1 MPARSWSRVSKM
13 PYRLLYNLLIH
24 LGLPLA
30 LLALYKPKK
39 GKPGFGKR
47 WAEHLGRL
55 PATGQDAPLWIHAV
69 SVGETLAITP
79 LIRALKAERPD
90 LPILLTTTTR
100 TGADQAARLGDL
112 VIHRYAPL
120 DYPWAIAAFL
130 DTFKPRALWVMETEL
145 WPNWLAACEARHLPV
160 TIINARLSERSCQR
174 YARFHGAFD
183 ALSRPLTHLLCQ
195 HQDDADRFARLG
207 IDRSRL
213 AVTGSI
219 KFDIQ
224 FGDEVQAKGRALRQQ
239 LGTDRPV
246 WIAAST
252 HLGEDEQV
260 LAAFDLLLKRHPDA
274 LLILVPRHPERFD
287 RVAELCAPYGCVRRT
302 DGAAVNAEDKVYLG
316 DTMGELPLMLAA
328 ADVAFV
334 GGSLVKIGGH
344 NLLEPAA
351 LGKPCL
357 TGPAYFNF
365 SDITRQL
372 VAQGGAAIVAD
383 AAELGE
389 QVSQLFADDNARREM
404 GEQARAVVLR
414 NQGALAR
421 TLSHC
426 LAALEND

>member
-1 MPARSWSRVSKM
+1 MG
-13 PYRLLYNLLIH
+13 YRLLYNLLIH

-39 GKPGFGKR
+39 GKPGFGAR
-47 WAEHLGRL
+47 WAEHLGRT
-55 PATGQDAPLWIHAV
+55 PASGQEAPLWIHAV
-69 SVGETLAITP
+69 SVGETLAISP
-79 LIRALKAERPD
+79 FIRALKAERPD

-100 TGADQAARLGDL
+100 TGAEQAAKLGDL
-112 VIHRYAPL
+112 VVHRYAPL
-120 DYPWAIAAFL
+120 DYPWAVAAFL
-130 DTFKPRALWVMETEL
+130 KCIKPRALWVMETEL

-174 YARFHGAFD
+174 YARFQGAFD
-183 ALSRPLTHLLCQ
+183 TLSRPLTHLLCQ
-195 HQDDADRFARLG
+195 HQDDAERFARLS
-207 IDRSRL
+207 ISRERL

-224 FGDEVQAKGRALRQQ
+224 LGDEVQARGHALRQQ
-239 LGTDRPV
+239 LGQSRPV

-252 HLGEDEQV
+252 HQGEDEQV
-260 LAAFDLLLKRHPDA
+260 LAAFDLVLQRHPRA

-302 DGAAVNAEDKVYLG
+302 GGAPIRETGKVYLG

-334 GGSLVKIGGH
+334 GGSLVKVGGH

-372 VAQGGAAIVAD
+372 VAQGGAALVAD
-383 AAELGE
+383 AAALGE
-389 QVSQLFADDNARREM
+389 KVSELLADEGERRQM

-426 LAALEND
+426 LASLESD

>member
-1 MPARSWSRVSKM
+1 MG
-13 PYRLLYNLLIH
+13 YRLLYNLLIH

-30 LLALYKPKK
+30 LLALYRPKK
-39 GKPGFGKR
+39 GKPGFGAR
-47 WAEHLGRL
+47 WAEHLGRS
-55 PATGQDAPLWIHAV
+55 PASGQEAPLWIHAV

-79 LIRALKAERPD
+79 FIRALKAERPD

-100 TGADQAARLGDL
+100 TGAEQAARLGEL
-112 VIHRYAPL
+112 VVHRYAPL

-130 DTFKPRALWVMETEL
+130 KRFQPRALWVMETEL
-145 WPNWLAACEARHLPV
+145 WPNWLAACEAHHLPV
-160 TIINARLSERSCQR
+160 TILNARLSERSCQR
-174 YARFHGAFD
+174 YARFQGAFD

-195 HQDDADRFARLG
+195 HQDDADRFHRLG
-207 IDRSRL
+207 LGRERL

-224 FGDEVQAKGRALRQQ
+224 LGDELLAKGHSLRQT
-239 LGTDRPV
+239 LGEARPV

-252 HLGEDEQV
+252 HQGEDEQV
-260 LAAFDLLLKRHPDA
+260 LTAFERVLRTHPEA

-302 DGAAVNAEDKVYLG
+302 SAASIRATDQVYLG

-328 ADVAFV
+328 ADLAFV
-334 GGSLVKIGGH
+334 GGSLVPVGGH

-372 VAQGGAAIVAD
+372 VAQGGAALVAD
-383 AAELGE
+383 AAALGDKVSELLSDGG
-389 QVSQLFADDNARREM
+389 ARRQM

-426 LAALEND
+426 LASLEND

>member
-1 MPARSWSRVSKM
+1 MG
-13 PYRLLYNLLIH
+13 YRLLYNLLIH

-39 GKPGFGKR
+39 GKPGFGAR
-47 WAEHLGRL
+47 WAEHLGRT
-55 PATGQDAPLWIHAV
+55 PASGQEAPLWIHAV
-69 SVGETLAITP
+69 SVGETLAISP
-79 LIRALKAERPD
+79 FIRALKAERPD

-100 TGADQAARLGDL
+100 TGAEQAAKLGDL
-112 VIHRYAPL
+112 VVHRYAPL
-120 DYPWAIAAFL
+120 DYPWAVAAFL
-130 DTFKPRALWVMETEL
+130 KCIKPRALWVMETEL

-174 YARFHGAFD
+174 YARFQGAFD
-183 ALSRPLTHLLCQ
+183 TLSRPLTHLLCQ
-195 HQDDADRFARLG
+195 HQDDAERFARLG
-207 IDRSRL
+207 VGRERL

-224 FGDEVQAKGRALRQQ
+224 LGDEVYARGHALRQQ
-239 LGTDRPV
+239 LGQSRPV

-252 HLGEDEQV
+252 HQGEDEQV
-260 LAAFDLLLKRHPDA
+260 LAAFDLVLQRHPQA
-274 LLILVPRHPERFD
+274 LLILVPRHPERFV

-302 DGAAVNAEDKVYLG
+302 GGAPIRETDKVYLG

-334 GGSLVKIGGH
+334 GGSLVKVGGH

-372 VAQGGAAIVAD
+372 VAQGGAALVAD
-383 AAELGE
+383 AAALGE
-389 QVSQLFADDNARREM
+389 KVSELLADEGERRQM

-426 LAALEND
+426 LASLESD

>member
-1 MPARSWSRVSKM
+1 MG
-13 PYRLLYNLLIH
+13 YRLLYNLLIH

-39 GKPGFGKR
+39 GKLGFGAR
-47 WAEHLGRL
+47 WAEHLGRT
-55 PATGQDAPLWIHAV
+55 PASGQEAPLWIHAV
-69 SVGETLAITP
+69 SVGETLAISP
-79 LIRALKAERPD
+79 FIRALKAERPD
-90 LPILLTTTTR
+90 LLILLTTTTR
-100 TGADQAARLGDL
+100 TGAEQAAKLGDL
-112 VIHRYAPL
+112 VVHRYAPL
-120 DYPWAIAAFL
+120 DYPWAVAAFL
-130 DTFKPRALWVMETEL
+130 KCIKPRALWVMETEL

-174 YARFHGAFD
+174 YARFQGAFD
-183 ALSRPLTHLLCQ
+183 TLSRPLTHLLCQ
-195 HQDDADRFARLG
+195 HQDDAERFARLG
-207 IDRSRL
+207 IGRERL

-224 FGDEVQAKGRALRQQ
+224 LGDEVQARGHALRQQ
-239 LGTDRPV
+239 LGQSRPV

-252 HLGEDEQV
+252 HQGEDEQV
-260 LAAFDLLLKRHPDA
+260 LAAFDLVLQRHPRA

-302 DGAAVNAEDKVYLG
+302 GGAPIRETDKVYLG

-334 GGSLVKIGGH
+334 GGSLVKVGGH

-372 VAQGGAAIVAD
+372 VAQGGAALVAD
-383 AAELGE
+383 AAALGE
-389 QVSQLFADDNARREM
+389 KVSELLADEGERSQM

-426 LAALEND
+426 LASLESD

>member
-1 MPARSWSRVSKM
+1 MG
-13 PYRLLYNLLIH
+13 YRLLYNLLIH

-39 GKPGFGKR
+39 GKPGFGAR
-47 WAEHLGRL
+47 WAEHLGRT
-55 PATGQDAPLWIHAV
+55 PASGQEAPLWIHAV
-69 SVGETLAITP
+69 SVGETLAISP
-79 LIRALKAERPD
+79 FIRALKAERPD

-100 TGADQAARLGDL
+100 TGAEQAAKLGDL
-112 VIHRYAPL
+112 VVHRYAPL
-120 DYPWAIAAFL
+120 DYPWAVAAFL
-130 DTFKPRALWVMETEL
+130 KCIKPRALWVMETEL

-174 YARFHGAFD
+174 YARFQGAFD
-183 ALSRPLTHLLCQ
+183 TLSRPLTHLLCQ
-195 HQDDADRFARLG
+195 HQDDAERFARLG
-207 IDRSRL
+207 IGRERL

-224 FGDEVQAKGRALRQQ
+224 LGDEVQARGQALRQQ
-239 LGTDRPV
+239 LGQSRPV

-252 HLGEDEQV
+252 HQGEDEQV
-260 LAAFDLLLKRHPDA
+260 LAAFDLVLQRHPQA

-302 DGAAVNAEDKVYLG
+302 GGAPIRETDKVYLG

-334 GGSLVKIGGH
+334 GGSLVKVGGH

-372 VAQGGAAIVAD
+372 VAQGGAALVAD
-383 AAELGE
+383 AAALGE
-389 QVSQLFADDNARREM
+389 KVSELLADEGERSQM

-426 LAALEND
+426 LASLESD

>member
-1 MPARSWSRVSKM
+1 MG
-13 PYRLLYNLLIH
+13 YRLLYNLLIH

-39 GKPGFGKR
+39 GKPGFGAR
-47 WAEHLGRL
+47 WAEHLGRT
-55 PATGQDAPLWIHAV
+55 PASGQEAPLWIHAV
-69 SVGETLAITP
+69 SVGETLAISP
-79 LIRALKAERPD
+79 FIRALKAERPD

-100 TGADQAARLGDL
+100 TGAEQAAKLGDL
-112 VIHRYAPL
+112 VMHRYAPL
-120 DYPWAIAAFL
+120 DYPWAVAAFL
-130 DTFKPRALWVMETEL
+130 KCIKPRALWVMETEL

-174 YARFHGAFD
+174 YARFQGAFD
-183 ALSRPLTHLLCQ
+183 TLSRPLTHLLCQ
-195 HQDDADRFARLG
+195 HQDDAERFARLG
-207 IDRSRL
+207 IGRERL

-224 FGDEVQAKGRALRQQ
+224 LGDEVQARGHALRQQ
-239 LGTDRPV
+239 LGQSRPV

-252 HLGEDEQV
+252 HQGEDEQV
-260 LAAFDLLLKRHPDA
+260 LAAFDLVLQRHPRA

-302 DGAAVNAEDKVYLG
+302 GGAPIRETDKVYLG

-334 GGSLVKIGGH
+334 GGSLVKVGGH

-372 VAQGGAAIVAD
+372 VAQGGAALVAD
-383 AAELGE
+383 AAALGE
-389 QVSQLFADDNARREM
+389 NVRELLADEGERRQM

-426 LAALEND
+426 LASLESD

>member
-1 MPARSWSRVSKM
+1 MG
-13 PYRLLYNLLIH
+13 YRLLYNLLIH

-30 LLALYKPKK
+30 LLALYKPKR
-39 GKPGFGKR
+39 GKPGFGAR
-47 WAEHLGRL
+47 WAEHLGRT
-55 PATGQDAPLWIHAV
+55 PASGQEAPLWIHAV
-69 SVGETLAITP
+69 SVGETLAISP
-79 LIRALKAERPD
+79 FIRALKAERPD

-100 TGADQAARLGDL
+100 TGAEQAAKLGDL
-112 VIHRYAPL
+112 VVHRYAPL
-120 DYPWAIAAFL
+120 DYPWAVAAFL
-130 DTFKPRALWVMETEL
+130 KCIQPRALWVMETEL

-174 YARFHGAFD
+174 YARFQGAFD
-183 ALSRPLTHLLCQ
+183 TLSRPLTHLLCQ

-207 IDRSRL
+207 IGRGRL

-224 FGDEVQAKGRALRQQ
+224 LGDEVQAKGHALRLA
-239 LGTDRPV
+239 LGVDRPV

-252 HLGEDEQV
+252 HQGEDEQV
-260 LAAFDLLLKRHPDA
+260 LAAFDLVLQRHPRA

-287 RVAELCAPYGCVRRT
+287 RVAELCVPYGCVRRT
-302 DGAAVNAEDKVYLG
+302 GGDPIRETDKVYLG

-334 GGSLVKIGGH
+334 GGSLVKVGGH

-357 TGPAYFNF
+357 SGPAYFNF

-372 VAQGGAAIVAD
+372 VAQGGAALVMD
-383 AAELGE
+383 AAALGNKVSELLADEGE
-389 QVSQLFADDNARREM
+389 RRQM

-426 LAALEND
+426 LASLEND

>member
-1 MPARSWSRVSKM
+1 MG
-13 PYRLLYNLLIH
+13 YRLLYNLLIH

-39 GKPGFGKR
+39 GKPGFGAR
-47 WAEHLGRL
+47 WAEHLGRT
-55 PATGQDAPLWIHAV
+55 PASGQEAPLWIHAV
-69 SVGETLAITP
+69 SVGETLAISP
-79 LIRALKAERPD
+79 FIRTLKAERPD

-100 TGADQAARLGDL
+100 TGAEQAAKLGDL
-112 VIHRYAPL
+112 VVHRYAPL
-120 DYPWAIAAFL
+120 DYPWAVAAFL
-130 DTFKPRALWVMETEL
+130 KCIKPRALWVMETEL

-174 YARFHGAFD
+174 YARFQGAFD
-183 ALSRPLTHLLCQ
+183 TLSRPLTHLLCQ
-195 HQDDADRFARLG
+195 HQDDAERFARLG
-207 IDRSRL
+207 IGRERL

-224 FGDEVQAKGRALRQQ
+224 LGDEVQARGHALRQQ
-239 LGTDRPV
+239 LGQSRPV

-252 HLGEDEQV
+252 HQGEDEQV
-260 LAAFDLLLKRHPDA
+260 LAAFDLVLQRHPQA

-302 DGAAVNAEDKVYLG
+302 GGSPIRETDRVYLG

-334 GGSLVKIGGH
+334 GGSLVKVGGH

-372 VAQGGAAIVAD
+372 VAQGGAALVAD
-383 AAELGE
+383 AAALGE
-389 QVSQLFADDNARREM
+389 KVSELLADEGDRRQM

-426 LAALEND
+426 LASLESD

>member
-1 MPARSWSRVSKM
+1 MG
-13 PYRLLYNLLIH
+13 YRLLYNLLIH

-39 GKPGFGKR
+39 GKPGFGAR
-47 WAEHLGRL
+47 WAEHLGRT
-55 PATGQDAPLWIHAV
+55 PASGQEAPLWIHAV
-69 SVGETLAITP
+69 SVGETLAISP
-79 LIRALKAERPD
+79 FIRALKAERPD

-100 TGADQAARLGDL
+100 TGAEQAAKLGDL
-112 VIHRYAPL
+112 VVHRYAPL
-120 DYPWAIAAFL
+120 DYPWAVAAFL
-130 DTFKPRALWVMETEL
+130 KCIKPRALWVMETEL

-174 YARFHGAFD
+174 YARFQGAFD
-183 ALSRPLTHLLCQ
+183 TLSRPLTHLLCQ
-195 HQDDADRFARLG
+195 HQDDAERFARLG
-207 IDRSRL
+207 IGRERL

-224 FGDEVQAKGRALRQQ
+224 LGDEVQARGQALRQQ
-239 LGTDRPV
+239 LGQRRPV

-252 HLGEDEQV
+252 HQGEDEQV
-260 LAAFDLLLKRHPDA
+260 LAAFDLVLQRHPRA

-302 DGAAVNAEDKVYLG
+302 GGSPIRETDKVYLG

-334 GGSLVKIGGH
+334 GGSLVKVGGH

-372 VAQGGAAIVAD
+372 VAQGGAALVAD
-383 AAELGE
+383 AAALGE
-389 QVSQLFADDNARREM
+389 KVSELLADEGERSQM

-426 LAALEND
+426 LASLESD

>member
-1 MPARSWSRVSKM
+1 MG
-13 PYRLLYNLLIH
+13 YRLLYNLLIH

-39 GKPGFGKR
+39 GKPGFGAR
-47 WAEHLGRL
+47 WAEHLGRT
-55 PATGQDAPLWIHAV
+55 PASGQEAPLWIHAV
-69 SVGETLAITP
+69 SVGETLAISP
-79 LIRALKAERPD
+79 FIRALKAERPD

-100 TGADQAARLGDL
+100 TGAEQAAKLGDL
-112 VIHRYAPL
+112 VVHRYAPL
-120 DYPWAIAAFL
+120 DYPWAVAAFL
-130 DTFKPRALWVMETEL
+130 KCIKPRALWVMETEL

-174 YARFHGAFD
+174 YARFQGAFD
-183 ALSRPLTHLLCQ
+183 TLSRPLTHLLCQ
-195 HQDDADRFARLG
+195 HQDDAERFARLG
-207 IDRSRL
+207 IGRERL

-224 FGDEVQAKGRALRQQ
+224 LGDEVQARGHALRQQ
-239 LGTDRPV
+239 LGQSRPV

-252 HLGEDEQV
+252 HQGEDEQV
-260 LAAFDLLLKRHPDA
+260 LAAFDLVLQRHPRA

-302 DGAAVNAEDKVYLG
+302 GGTPIRETDKVYLG

-334 GGSLVKIGGH
+334 GGSLVKVGGH

-372 VAQGGAAIVAD
+372 VAQGGAALVAD
-383 AAELGE
+383 AAALGE
-389 QVSQLFADDNARREM
+389 KVSELLADEGERRQM

-421 TLSHC
+421 TLSYC
-426 LAALEND
+426 LASLESD

>member
-1 MPARSWSRVSKM
+1 MG
-13 PYRLLYNLLIH
+13 YRLLYNLLIH

-39 GKPGFGKR
+39 GKPGFGAR
-47 WAEHLGRL
+47 WAEHLGRT
-55 PATGQDAPLWIHAV
+55 PASGQEAPLWIHAV
-69 SVGETLAITP
+69 SVGETLAISP
-79 LIRALKAERPD
+79 FIRALKAERPD

-100 TGADQAARLGDL
+100 TGAEQAAKLGDL
-112 VIHRYAPL
+112 VMHRYAPL
-120 DYPWAIAAFL
+120 DYPWAVAAFL
-130 DTFKPRALWVMETEL
+130 KCIKPRALWVMETEL

-174 YARFHGAFD
+174 YARFQGAFD
-183 ALSRPLTHLLCQ
+183 TLSRPLTHLLCQ
-195 HQDDADRFARLG
+195 HQDDAERFARLG
-207 IDRSRL
+207 VGRERL

-224 FGDEVQAKGRALRQQ
+224 LGDEVHARRHALRQQ
-239 LGTDRPV
+239 LGQGRPV

-252 HLGEDEQV
+252 HQGEDEQV
-260 LAAFDLLLKRHPDA
+260 LAAFDLVLQRHPQA

-302 DGAAVNAEDKVYLG
+302 GGAPIRETDKVYLG

-334 GGSLVKIGGH
+334 GGSLVKVGGH

-372 VAQGGAAIVAD
+372 VAQGGAALVAD
-383 AAELGE
+383 AAALGE
-389 QVSQLFADDNARREM
+389 KVSELLADESERRQM

-426 LAALEND
+426 LASLESD

>member
-1 MPARSWSRVSKM
+1 MG
-13 PYRLLYNLLIH
+13 YRLLYNLLIH

-39 GKPGFGKR
+39 GKPGFGAR
-47 WAEHLGRL
+47 WAEHLGRT
-55 PATGQDAPLWIHAV
+55 PASGQEAPLWIHAV
-69 SVGETLAITP
+69 SVGETLAISP
-79 LIRALKAERPD
+79 FIRTLKAERPD

-100 TGADQAARLGDL
+100 TGAEQAAKLGDL
-112 VIHRYAPL
+112 VVHRYAPL
-120 DYPWAIAAFL
+120 DYPWAVAAFL
-130 DTFKPRALWVMETEL
+130 KCIKPRALWVMETEL

-174 YARFHGAFD
+174 YARFQGAFD
-183 ALSRPLTHLLCQ
+183 TLSRPLTHLLCQ
-195 HQDDADRFARLG
+195 HQDDAERFARLG
-207 IDRSRL
+207 IGRERL

-224 FGDEVQAKGRALRQQ
+224 LGDEVQARGHALRQQ
-239 LGTDRPV
+239 LGQSRPV

-252 HLGEDEQV
+252 HQGEDEQV
-260 LAAFDLLLKRHPDA
+260 LAAFDLVLQRHPQA

-302 DGAAVNAEDKVYLG
+302 GGSPIRETDRVYLG

-334 GGSLVKIGGH
+334 GGSLVKVGGH

-357 TGPAYFNF
+357 SGPAYFNF

-372 VAQGGAAIVAD
+372 VAQGGAALVAD
-383 AAELGE
+383 AAALGE
-389 QVSQLFADDNARREM
+389 KVSELLADEGERRQM
-404 GEQARAVVLR
+404 GEQAHAVVLR

-426 LAALEND
+426 LASLESD

>member
-1 MPARSWSRVSKM
+1 MG
-13 PYRLLYNLLIH
+13 YRLLYNLLIH

-39 GKPGFGKR
+39 GKPGFGAR
-47 WAEHLGRL
+47 WAEHLGRT
-55 PATGQDAPLWIHAV
+55 PASGQEAPLWIHAV
-69 SVGETLAITP
+69 SVGETLAISP
-79 LIRALKAERPD
+79 FIRALKAERPD

-100 TGADQAARLGDL
+100 TGAEQAAKLGDL
-112 VIHRYAPL
+112 VVHRYAPL
-120 DYPWAIAAFL
+120 DYPWAVAAFL
-130 DTFKPRALWVMETEL
+130 KCIKPRALWVMETEL

-174 YARFHGAFD
+174 YARFQGAFD
-183 ALSRPLTHLLCQ
+183 TLSRPLTHLLCQ
-195 HQDDADRFARLG
+195 HQDDAERFARLG
-207 IDRSRL
+207 IGRERL

-224 FGDEVQAKGRALRQQ
+224 LGDEVQARGQALRQQ
-239 LGTDRPV
+239 LGQSRPV

-252 HLGEDEQV
+252 HQGEDEQV
-260 LAAFDLLLKRHPDA
+260 LAAFDLVLQRHPQA
-274 LLILVPRHPERFD
+274 LLILVPRHPERFV

-302 DGAAVNAEDKVYLG
+302 GGVPIRETDKVYLG

-334 GGSLVKIGGH
+334 GGSLVKVGGH

-372 VAQGGAAIVAD
+372 VAQGGAALVAD
-383 AAELGE
+383 AAALGE
-389 QVSQLFADDNARREM
+389 KVSELLADEGERRQM

-426 LAALEND
+426 LASRESD

>member
-1 MPARSWSRVSKM
+1 MG
-13 PYRLLYNLLIH
+13 YRLLYNLLIH

-39 GKPGFGKR
+39 GKPGFGAR
-47 WAEHLGRL
+47 WAEHLGRM
-55 PATGQDAPLWIHAV
+55 PASGQEAPLWIHAV
-69 SVGETLAITP
+69 SVGETLAISP
-79 LIRALKAERPD
+79 FIRALKAERPD

-100 TGADQAARLGDL
+100 TGAEQAAKLGDL
-112 VIHRYAPL
+112 VVHRYAPL
-120 DYPWAIAAFL
+120 DYPWAVAAFL
-130 DTFKPRALWVMETEL
+130 KCIKPRALWVMETEL

-174 YARFHGAFD
+174 YARFQGAFD
-183 ALSRPLTHLLCQ
+183 TLSRPLTHLLCQ
-195 HQDDADRFARLG
+195 HQDDAERFARLG
-207 IDRSRL
+207 IGCERL
-213 AVTGSI
+213 VVTGSI

-224 FGDEVQAKGRALRQQ
+224 LGDEVQARGQALRQQ
-239 LGTDRPV
+239 LGQSRPV

-252 HLGEDEQV
+252 HQGEDEQV
-260 LAAFDLLLKRHPDA
+260 LAAFDLVLQRHPRA

-302 DGAAVNAEDKVYLG
+302 GGAPIRETDKVYLG

-334 GGSLVKIGGH
+334 GGSLVKVGGH

-372 VAQGGAAIVAD
+372 VAQGGAALVAD
-383 AAELGE
+383 AAALGE
-389 QVSQLFADDNARREM
+389 KVSELLADEGERSQM

-426 LAALEND
+426 LASLESD

>member
-1 MPARSWSRVSKM
+1 MG
-13 PYRLLYNLLIH
+13 YRLLYNLLIH

-30 LLALYKPKK
+30 LFALYKPKK
-39 GKPGFGKR
+39 GKPGFGAR
-47 WAEHLGRL
+47 WAEHLGRT
-55 PATGQDAPLWIHAV
+55 PASGQEAPLWIHAV
-69 SVGETLAITP
+69 SVGETLAISP
-79 LIRALKAERPD
+79 FIRALKAERPD

-100 TGADQAARLGDL
+100 TGAEQAAKLGDL
-112 VIHRYAPL
+112 VVHRYAPL
-120 DYPWAIAAFL
+120 DYPWAVAAFL
-130 DTFKPRALWVMETEL
+130 KCIKPRALWVMETEL

-174 YARFHGAFD
+174 YARFQGAFD
-183 ALSRPLTHLLCQ
+183 TLSRPLTHLLCQ
-195 HQDDADRFARLG
+195 HQDDAERFARLG
-207 IDRSRL
+207 VGRERL

-224 FGDEVQAKGRALRQQ
+224 LGDEVQARGHALRQQ
-239 LGTDRPV
+239 LGQSRPV

-252 HLGEDEQV
+252 HQGEDEQV
-260 LAAFDLLLKRHPDA
+260 LAAFDLVLQRHPRA

-302 DGAAVNAEDKVYLG
+302 GGAPIRETDKVYLG

-334 GGSLVKIGGH
+334 GGSLVKVGGH

-372 VAQGGAAIVAD
+372 VAQGGAALVAD
-383 AAELGE
+383 AAALGE
-389 QVSQLFADDNARREM
+389 KVSELLADEGERSQM

-426 LAALEND
+426 LASLESD

>member
-1 MPARSWSRVSKM
+1 MG
-13 PYRLLYNLLIH
+13 YRLLYNLLIH

-39 GKPGFGKR
+39 GKPGFGAR
-47 WAEHLGRL
+47 WAEHLGRT
-55 PATGQDAPLWIHAV
+55 PASGQEAPLWIHAV
-69 SVGETLAITP
+69 SVGETLAISP
-79 LIRALKAERPD
+79 FIRALKAERPD

-100 TGADQAARLGDL
+100 TGAEQAAKLGDL
-112 VIHRYAPL
+112 VVHRYAPL
-120 DYPWAIAAFL
+120 DYPWAVAAFL
-130 DTFKPRALWVMETEL
+130 KCIKPRALWVMETEL

-174 YARFHGAFD
+174 YARFQGAFD
-183 ALSRPLTHLLCQ
+183 TLSRPLTHLLCQ
-195 HQDDADRFARLG
+195 HQDDAERFARLG
-207 IDRSRL
+207 IGRERL

-224 FGDEVQAKGRALRQQ
+224 LGDEVQARGQALRQQ
-239 LGTDRPV
+239 LGQSRPV

-252 HLGEDEQV
+252 HQGEDEQV
-260 LAAFDLLLKRHPDA
+260 LAAFDLVLQRHPQA

-302 DGAAVNAEDKVYLG
+302 GGAPIRETDKVYLG

-334 GGSLVKIGGH
+334 GGSLVKVGGH

-357 TGPAYFNF
+357 SGPAYFNF

-372 VAQGGAAIVAD
+372 VAQGGAALVAD
-383 AAELGE
+383 AAALGE
-389 QVSQLFADDNARREM
+389 KVSELLADEGERRQM
-404 GEQARAVVLR
+404 GEQAHAVVLR

-426 LAALEND
+426 LASLESD

>member
-1 MPARSWSRVSKM
+1 MG
-13 PYRLLYNLLIH
+13 YRLLYNLLIH

-39 GKPGFGKR
+39 GKPGFGAR
-47 WAEHLGRL
+47 WAEHLGRT
-55 PATGQDAPLWIHAV
+55 PASGQEAPLWIHAV
-69 SVGETLAITP
+69 SVGETLAISP
-79 LIRALKAERPD
+79 FIRALKAERPD

-100 TGADQAARLGDL
+100 TGAEQAAKLGDL
-112 VIHRYAPL
+112 VVHRYAPI
-120 DYPWAIAAFL
+120 DYPWAVAAFL
-130 DTFKPRALWVMETEL
+130 KCIKPRALWVMETEL

-174 YARFHGAFD
+174 YARFQGAFD
-183 ALSRPLTHLLCQ
+183 TLSRPLTHLLCQ
-195 HQDDADRFARLG
+195 HQDDAERFARLG
-207 IDRSRL
+207 VGRERL

-224 FGDEVQAKGRALRQQ
+224 LGDEVYARGQALRQQ
-239 LGTDRPV
+239 LGQSRPV

-252 HLGEDEQV
+252 HQGEDEQV
-260 LAAFDLLLKRHPDA
+260 LAAFDLVLQRHPRA

-302 DGAAVNAEDKVYLG
+302 GGAPIRETDKVYLG

-328 ADVAFV
+328 ADMAFV
-334 GGSLVKIGGH
+334 GGSLVKVGGH

-372 VAQGGAAIVAD
+372 VAQGGAALVAD
-383 AAELGE
+383 AAALGE
-389 QVSQLFADDNARREM
+389 KVSELLADEGDRRQM

-426 LAALEND
+426 LASLEND

>member
-1 MPARSWSRVSKM
+1 MG
-13 PYRLLYNLLIH
+13 YRLLYNLLIH

-39 GKPGFGKR
+39 GKPGFGAR
-47 WAEHLGRL
+47 WAEHLGRT
-55 PATGQDAPLWIHAV
+55 PASGQEAPLWIHAV
-69 SVGETLAITP
+69 SVGETLAISP
-79 LIRALKAERPD
+79 FIRALKAERPD

-100 TGADQAARLGDL
+100 TGAEQAAKLGDL
-112 VIHRYAPL
+112 VVHRYAPL
-120 DYPWAIAAFL
+120 DYPWAVAAFL
-130 DTFKPRALWVMETEL
+130 KCIKPRALWVMETEL

-174 YARFHGAFD
+174 YARFQGAFD
-183 ALSRPLTHLLCQ
+183 TLSRPLTHLLCQ
-195 HQDDADRFARLG
+195 HQDDAERFARLG
-207 IDRSRL
+207 IGRERL

-224 FGDEVQAKGRALRQQ
+224 LGDEVQARGHALRQQ
-239 LGTDRPV
+239 LGQSRPV

-252 HLGEDEQV
+252 HQGEDEQV
-260 LAAFDLLLKRHPDA
+260 LAAFDLVLQRHPRA

-302 DGAAVNAEDKVYLG
+302 GGAPIRETDKVYLG

-334 GGSLVKIGGH
+334 GGSLVKVGGH

-372 VAQGGAAIVAD
+372 VAQGGAALVAD
-383 AAELGE
+383 AAALGE
-389 QVSQLFADDNARREM
+389 KVSELLADEGERSQM

-426 LAALEND
+426 LASLESD

>member
-1 MPARSWSRVSKM
+1 MG
-13 PYRLLYNLLIH
+13 YRLLYNLLIH

-39 GKPGFGKR
+39 GKPGFGAR
-47 WAEHLGRL
+47 WAEHLGRT
-55 PATGQDAPLWIHAV
+55 PASGQEAPLWIHAV
-69 SVGETLAITP
+69 SVGETLAISP
-79 LIRALKAERPD
+79 FIRALKAERPD

-100 TGADQAARLGDL
+100 TGAEQAAKLGDL
-112 VIHRYAPL
+112 VVHRYAPL
-120 DYPWAIAAFL
+120 DYPWAVAAFL
-130 DTFKPRALWVMETEL
+130 KCIKPRALWVMETEL

-174 YARFHGAFD
+174 YARFQGAFD
-183 ALSRPLTHLLCQ
+183 TLSRPLTHLLCQ
-195 HQDDADRFARLG
+195 HQDDAERFARLG
-207 IDRSRL
+207 IGRERL

-224 FGDEVQAKGRALRQQ
+224 LGDEVQARGHALRQQ
-239 LGTDRPV
+239 LGQSRPV

-252 HLGEDEQV
+252 HQGEDEQV
-260 LAAFDLLLKRHPDA
+260 LAAFDLVLQRHPQS

-302 DGAAVNAEDKVYLG
+302 GGAPIRETDKVYLG

-334 GGSLVKIGGH
+334 GGSLVKVGGH

-372 VAQGGAAIVAD
+372 VAQGGAALVAD
-383 AAELGE
+383 AAALGE
-389 QVSQLFADDNARREM
+389 KVSELLADEGERRQM

-426 LAALEND
+426 LASLESD

>member
-1 MPARSWSRVSKM
+1 MG
-13 PYRLLYNLLIH
+13 YRLLYNLLIH

-39 GKPGFGKR
+39 GKPGFGAR
-47 WAEHLGRL
+47 WAEHLGRT
-55 PATGQDAPLWIHAV
+55 PASGQEAPLWIHAV
-69 SVGETLAITP
+69 SVGETLAISP
-79 LIRALKAERPD
+79 FIRTLKAERPD

-100 TGADQAARLGDL
+100 TGAEQAAKLGDL
-112 VIHRYAPL
+112 VVHRYAPL
-120 DYPWAIAAFL
+120 DYPWAVAAFL
-130 DTFKPRALWVMETEL
+130 KCIKPRALWVMETEL

-174 YARFHGAFD
+174 YARFQGAFD
-183 ALSRPLTHLLCQ
+183 TLSRPLTHLLCQ
-195 HQDDADRFARLG
+195 HQDDAERFARLG
-207 IDRSRL
+207 IGRERL

-224 FGDEVQAKGRALRQQ
+224 LGDEVQARGHALRQQ
-239 LGTDRPV
+239 LGQSRPV

-252 HLGEDEQV
+252 HQGEDEQV
-260 LAAFDLLLKRHPDA
+260 LAAFDLVLQRHPQA

-302 DGAAVNAEDKVYLG
+302 GGAPIRETDKVYLG

-334 GGSLVKIGGH
+334 GGSLVKVGGH

-357 TGPAYFNF
+357 SGPAYFNF

-372 VAQGGAAIVAD
+372 VAQGGAALVAD
-383 AAELGE
+383 AAALGE
-389 QVSQLFADDNARREM
+389 KVSELLADEGERRQM
-404 GEQARAVVLR
+404 GEQAHAVVLR

-426 LAALEND
+426 LASLESD

>member
-1 MPARSWSRVSKM
+1 MG
-13 PYRLLYNLLIH
+13 YRLLYNLLIH

-39 GKPGFGKR
+39 GKPGFGAR
-47 WAEHLGRL
+47 WAEHLGRT
-55 PATGQDAPLWIHAV
+55 PASGQEAPLWIHAV
-69 SVGETLAITP
+69 SVGETLAISP
-79 LIRALKAERPD
+79 FIRALKAERPD

-100 TGADQAARLGDL
+100 TGAEQAAKLGDL
-112 VIHRYAPL
+112 VVHRYAPL
-120 DYPWAIAAFL
+120 DYPWAVAAFL
-130 DTFKPRALWVMETEL
+130 KCIKPRALWVMETEL

-174 YARFHGAFD
+174 YARFQGAFD
-183 ALSRPLTHLLCQ
+183 THSRPLTHLLCQ
-195 HQDDADRFARLG
+195 HQDDAERFARLG
-207 IDRSRL
+207 IGREWL

-224 FGDEVQAKGRALRQQ
+224 MGDEVQARGQALRQQ
-239 LGTDRPV
+239 LGQSRPV

-252 HLGEDEQV
+252 HQGEDEQV
-260 LAAFDLLLKRHPDA
+260 LAAFDRVLQRHPRA

-302 DGAAVNAEDKVYLG
+302 GGAPIRETDKVYLG

-334 GGSLVKIGGH
+334 GGSLVKVGGH

-372 VAQGGAAIVAD
+372 VAQGGAALVAD
-383 AAELGE
+383 AAALGE
-389 QVSQLFADDNARREM
+389 KVSELLADEGERRQM

-426 LAALEND
+426 LASLEND

>member
-1 MPARSWSRVSKM
+1 MG
-13 PYRLLYNLLIH
+13 YRLLYNLLIH

-39 GKPGFGKR
+39 GKPGFGAR
-47 WAEHLGRL
+47 WAEHLGRT
-55 PATGQDAPLWIHAV
+55 PASGQEAPLWIHAV
-69 SVGETLAITP
+69 SVGETLAISP
-79 LIRALKAERPD
+79 FIRTLKAERPD

-100 TGADQAARLGDL
+100 TGAEQAAKLGDL
-112 VIHRYAPL
+112 VVHRYAPL
-120 DYPWAIAAFL
+120 DYPWAVAAFL
-130 DTFKPRALWVMETEL
+130 KCIKPRALWVMETEL

-174 YARFHGAFD
+174 YARFQGAFD
-183 ALSRPLTHLLCQ
+183 TLSRPLTHLLCQ
-195 HQDDADRFARLG
+195 HQDDAERFARLG
-207 IDRSRL
+207 IGRERL

-224 FGDEVQAKGRALRQQ
+224 LGDEVQARGQALRQQ
-239 LGTDRPV
+239 LGQSRPV

-252 HLGEDEQV
+252 HQGEDEQV
-260 LAAFDLLLKRHPDA
+260 LAAFDLVLQRHPQA

-302 DGAAVNAEDKVYLG
+302 GGAPIRETDKVYLG

-334 GGSLVKIGGH
+334 GGSLVKVGGH

-372 VAQGGAAIVAD
+372 VAQGGAALVAD
-383 AAELGE
+383 AAALGE
-389 QVSQLFADDNARREM
+389 KVSELLADEGERRQM
-404 GEQARAVVLR
+404 GEQAHAVVLR

-426 LAALEND
+426 LASLESD

>member
-1 MPARSWSRVSKM
+1 MG
-13 PYRLLYNLLIH
+13 YRLLYNLLIH

-39 GKPGFGKR
+39 GKPGFGAR
-47 WAEHLGRL
+47 WAEHLGRT
-55 PATGQDAPLWIHAV
+55 PASGQEAPLWIHAV
-69 SVGETLAITP
+69 SVGETLAISP
-79 LIRALKAERPD
+79 FIRALKADRPD

-100 TGADQAARLGDL
+100 TGAEQAAKLGNL
-112 VIHRYAPL
+112 VMHRYAPL
-120 DYPWAIAAFL
+120 DYPWAVAAFL
-130 DTFKPRALWVMETEL
+130 KCIKPRALWVMETEL

-174 YARFHGAFD
+174 YARFQGAFD
-183 ALSRPLTHLLCQ
+183 TLSRPLTHLLCQ
-195 HQDDADRFARLG
+195 HQDDAERFARLG
-207 IDRSRL
+207 VGRERL

-224 FGDEVQAKGRALRQQ
+224 LGDEVQARGHALRQQ
-239 LGTDRPV
+239 LGQSRPV

-252 HLGEDEQV
+252 HQGEDEQV
-260 LAAFDLLLKRHPDA
+260 LAAFDRVLQCHPQA

-287 RVAELCAPYGCVRRT
+287 RVADMCAPYGCVRRT
-302 DGAAVNAEDKVYLG
+302 GGDPIRETDKVYLG

-334 GGSLVKIGGH
+334 GGSLVKVGGH

-365 SDITRQL
+365 SDITCQL
-372 VAQGGAAIVAD
+372 VAQGGAALVMD
-383 AAELGE
+383 AAALGE
-389 QVSQLFADDNARREM
+389 QVSALLADESRCREM

-426 LAALEND
+426 LASLEND

>member
-1 MPARSWSRVSKM
+1 MG
-13 PYRLLYNLLIH
+13 YRLLYNLLIH

-39 GKPGFGKR
+39 GKPGFGAR
-47 WAEHLGRL
+47 WAEHLGRM
-55 PATGQDAPLWIHAV
+55 PASGQEAPLWIHAV
-69 SVGETLAITP
+69 SVGETLAISP
-79 LIRALKAERPD
+79 FIRALKAERPD

-100 TGADQAARLGDL
+100 TGAEQAAKLGDL
-112 VIHRYAPL
+112 VVHRYAPL
-120 DYPWAIAAFL
+120 DYPWAVAAFL
-130 DTFKPRALWVMETEL
+130 KCIKPRALWVMETEL

-174 YARFHGAFD
+174 YARFQGAFD
-183 ALSRPLTHLLCQ
+183 TLSRPLTHLLCQ
-195 HQDDADRFARLG
+195 HQDDAERFARLG
-207 IDRSRL
+207 VGRERL

-224 FGDEVQAKGRALRQQ
+224 LGDEVYARGQALRQQ
-239 LGTDRPV
+239 LGQSRPV

-252 HLGEDEQV
+252 HQGEDEQV
-260 LAAFDLLLKRHPDA
+260 LAAFDLVLQRHPQA

-302 DGAAVNAEDKVYLG
+302 GGAPIRETDKVYLG

-334 GGSLVKIGGH
+334 GGSLVKVGGH

-372 VAQGGAAIVAD
+372 VAQGGAALVAD
-383 AAELGE
+383 AAALGE
-389 QVSQLFADDNARREM
+389 KVSELLADEGERSQM

-426 LAALEND
+426 LASLESD

>member
-1 MPARSWSRVSKM
+1 MG
-13 PYRLLYNLLIH
+13 YRLLYNLLIH

-39 GKPGFGKR
+39 GKPGFGAR
-47 WAEHLGRL
+47 WAEHLGRT
-55 PATGQDAPLWIHAV
+55 PASGQEAPLWIHAV
-69 SVGETLAITP
+69 SVGETLAISP
-79 LIRALKAERPD
+79 FIRALKAERPD

-100 TGADQAARLGDL
+100 TGAEQAAKLGDL
-112 VIHRYAPL
+112 VVHRYAPL
-120 DYPWAIAAFL
+120 DYPWAVAAFL
-130 DTFKPRALWVMETEL
+130 KCIKPRALWVMETEL

-174 YARFHGAFD
+174 YARFQGAFD
-183 ALSRPLTHLLCQ
+183 TLSRPLTHLLCQ
-195 HQDDADRFARLG
+195 HQDDAERFARLG
-207 IDRSRL
+207 ISRERL

-224 FGDEVQAKGRALRQQ
+224 LGDEVQARGQALRQQ
-239 LGTDRPV
+239 LGQSRPV

-252 HLGEDEQV
+252 HQGEDEQV
-260 LAAFDLLLKRHPDA
+260 LAAFDLVLQRHPRA
-274 LLILVPRHPERFD
+274 LLILVPRHPERFE

-302 DGAAVNAEDKVYLG
+302 GGAPIRETDKVYLG

-334 GGSLVKIGGH
+334 GGSLVKVGGH

-372 VAQGGAAIVAD
+372 VAQGGAALVAD
-383 AAELGE
+383 AAALGE
-389 QVSQLFADDNARREM
+389 KVSELLADEGERRQM

-426 LAALEND
+426 LASLESD

>member
-1 MPARSWSRVSKM
+1 M
-13 PYRLLYNLLIH
+13 
-24 LGLPLA
+24 
-30 LLALYKPKK
+30 
-39 GKPGFGKR
+39 
-47 WAEHLGRL
+47 
-55 PATGQDAPLWIHAV
+55 

-79 LIRALKAERPD
+79 FIRALKAERPE

-100 TGADQAARLGDL
+100 TGAEQAAKLGDL
-112 VIHRYAPL
+112 VVHRYAPL
-120 DYPWAIAAFL
+120 DYPWAVSAFL
-130 DTFKPRALWVMETEL
+130 STVKPRALWVMETEL

-160 TIINARLSERSCQR
+160 TILNARLSERSCQR
-174 YARFHGAFD
+174 YGRFQGAFD

-195 HQDDADRFARLG
+195 HQDDADRFHRLG
-207 IDRSRL
+207 IARNRL

-224 FGDEVQAKGRALRQQ
+224 FGDEVQARGRALRQQ
-239 LGTDRPV
+239 LGEARPV

-252 HLGEDEQV
+252 HQGEDEQV
-260 LAAFDLLLKRHPDA
+260 LAAFDRVLKAHPSA

-302 DGAAVNAEDKVYLG
+302 AGSAVGERDKIYLG

-328 ADVAFV
+328 ADLAFV
-334 GGSLVKIGGH
+334 GGSLVPVGGH

-357 TGPAYFNF
+357 TGPVYFNF

-372 VAQGGAAIVAD
+372 VAQGGAAVVAD
-383 AAELGE
+383 AEALGHR
-389 QVSQLFADDNARREM
+389 VSTLLGDAAARREM

-426 LAALEND
+426 LASLESDD

>member
-1 MPARSWSRVSKM
+1 MG
-13 PYRLLYNLLIH
+13 YRLLYNLLIH

-39 GKPGFGKR
+39 GKPGFGAR
-47 WAEHLGRL
+47 WAEHLGRT
-55 PATGQDAPLWIHAV
+55 PASGQEAPLWIHAV
-69 SVGETLAITP
+69 SVGETLAISP
-79 LIRALKAERPD
+79 FIRALKAERPD

-100 TGADQAARLGDL
+100 TGAEQAAKLGDL
-112 VIHRYAPL
+112 VVHRYAPL
-120 DYPWAIAAFL
+120 DYPWAVAAFL
-130 DTFKPRALWVMETEL
+130 KCIKPRALWVMETEL

-174 YARFHGAFD
+174 YARFQGAFD
-183 ALSRPLTHLLCQ
+183 TLSRPLTHLLCQ
-195 HQDDADRFARLG
+195 HQDDAERFARLG
-207 IDRSRL
+207 IGRERL

-224 FGDEVQAKGRALRQQ
+224 LGDEVQARGQALRQQ
-239 LGTDRPV
+239 LGQRRPV

-252 HLGEDEQV
+252 HQGEDEQV
-260 LAAFDLLLKRHPDA
+260 LAAFDLVLQRHPRA

-302 DGAAVNAEDKVYLG
+302 GGAPIHETDKVYLG

-334 GGSLVKIGGH
+334 GGSLVKVGGH

-372 VAQGGAAIVAD
+372 VAQGGAALVAD
-383 AAELGE
+383 AAALGE
-389 QVSQLFADDNARREM
+389 KVSELLADEGDRRQM

-426 LAALEND
+426 LASLEND

>member
-1 MPARSWSRVSKM
+1 MG
-13 PYRLLYNLLIH
+13 YRLLYNLLIH

-39 GKPGFGKR
+39 GKPGFGAR
-47 WAEHLGRL
+47 WAEHLGRT
-55 PATGQDAPLWIHAV
+55 PASGQEAPLWIHAV
-69 SVGETLAITP
+69 SVGETLAISP
-79 LIRALKAERPD
+79 FIRALKAERPD

-100 TGADQAARLGDL
+100 TGAEQAAKLGDL
-112 VIHRYAPL
+112 VMHRYAPL
-120 DYPWAIAAFL
+120 DYPWAVAAFL
-130 DTFKPRALWVMETEL
+130 KCTKPRALWVMETEL

-174 YARFHGAFD
+174 YARFQGAFD
-183 ALSRPLTHLLCQ
+183 TLSRPLTHLLCQ
-195 HQDDADRFARLG
+195 HQDDAERFARLG
-207 IDRSRL
+207 IGRERL

-224 FGDEVQAKGRALRQQ
+224 LGDEVQAKGQALRQQ
-239 LGTDRPV
+239 LGQSRPV

-252 HLGEDEQV
+252 HQGEDEQV
-260 LAAFDLLLKRHPDA
+260 LAAFDRVLQRHPRA

-302 DGAAVNAEDKVYLG
+302 GGAPIRETDKVYLG

-334 GGSLVKIGGH
+334 GGSLVKVGGH

-372 VAQGGAAIVAD
+372 VAQGGAALVAD
-383 AAELGE
+383 AAALGE
-389 QVSQLFADDNARREM
+389 KVSELLADEGERRQM
-404 GEQARAVVLR
+404 GEQACAVVLR

-421 TLSHC
+421 TLTHC
-426 LAALEND
+426 LASLESD

>member
-1 MPARSWSRVSKM
+1 MI
-13 PYRLLYNLLIH
+13 YRLIYNLLIH
-24 LGLPLA
+24 LGLPLV
-30 LLALYKPKK
+30 LLALYRPKK
-39 GKPGFGKR
+39 GKPGFGAR

-55 PATGQDAPLWIHAV
+55 PPSGQEAPLWIHAV
-69 SVGETLAITP
+69 SVGETLAISP
-79 LIRALKAERPD
+79 FIRALKAERPD

-100 TGADQAARLGDL
+100 TGAEQAAKLGEL
-112 VIHRYAPL
+112 VVHRYAPL
-120 DYPWAIAAFL
+120 DYPWAVAGFL

-160 TIINARLSERSCQR
+160 TILNARLSERSCQR
-174 YARFHGAFD
+174 YARFQGAFD

-195 HQDDADRFARLG
+195 HQDDGDRFHRLG
-207 IDRSRL
+207 IGRERL

-224 FGDEVQAKGRALRQQ
+224 LDDDLLAKGRALRQQ
-239 LGTDRPV
+239 LGEARPV

-252 HLGEDEQV
+252 HQGEDEQV
-260 LAAFDLLLKRHPDA
+260 LAAFDRVLVTHPEA
-274 LLILVPRHPERFD
+274 LLVLVPRHPERFE
-287 RVAELCAPYGCVRRT
+287 RVAELCVPYGCVRRSAHHGVI
-302 DGAAVNAEDKVYLG
+302 GASDKVYLG

-328 ADVAFV
+328 ADLAFV
-334 GGSLVKIGGH
+334 GGSLVPIGGH

-357 TGPAYFNF
+357 TGPAFFNF

-372 VAQGGAAIVAD
+372 VAQGGALVVAD
-383 AAELGE
+383 VAELGAR
-389 QVSQLFADDNARREM
+389 VSELLADEHQRREM

-426 LAALEND
+426 LASLEND

>member
-1 MPARSWSRVSKM
+1 MG
-13 PYRLLYNLLIH
+13 YRLLYNLLIH

-39 GKPGFGKR
+39 GKPGFGAR
-47 WAEHLGRL
+47 WAEHLGRT
-55 PATGQDAPLWIHAV
+55 PASGQEAPLWIHAV
-69 SVGETLAITP
+69 SVGETLAISP
-79 LIRALKAERPD
+79 FIRALKAERPD

-100 TGADQAARLGDL
+100 TGAEQAAKLGNL
-112 VIHRYAPL
+112 VMHRYAPL
-120 DYPWAIAAFL
+120 DYPWAVAAFL
-130 DTFKPRALWVMETEL
+130 KCIKPRALWVMETEL

-174 YARFHGAFD
+174 YARFQGAFD
-183 ALSRPLTHLLCQ
+183 TLSRPLTHLLCQ
-195 HQDDADRFARLG
+195 HQDDAERFARLG
-207 IDRSRL
+207 VGRERL

-224 FGDEVQAKGRALRQQ
+224 LGDEVQARGHALRQQ
-239 LGTDRPV
+239 LGQSRPV

-252 HLGEDEQV
+252 HQGEDEQV
-260 LAAFDLLLKRHPDA
+260 LAAFDLVLQRHPQA

-302 DGAAVNAEDKVYLG
+302 GGAPIRETDKVYLG

-334 GGSLVKIGGH
+334 GGSLVKVGGH

-372 VAQGGAAIVAD
+372 VAQGGAALVAD
-383 AAELGE
+383 AAALGE
-389 QVSQLFADDNARREM
+389 KVSELLADEGERSQM

-421 TLSHC
+421 TLSHY
-426 LAALEND
+426 LASLESD

>member
-1 MPARSWSRVSKM
+1 MA
-13 PYRLLYNLLIH
+13 YRLLYNLLIH

-30 LLALYKPKK
+30 LLALYWPKK
-39 GKPGFGKR
+39 GKPGFGER
-47 WAEHLGRL
+47 WAEHLGRV
-55 PATGQDAPLWIHAV
+55 PPSGQEAPLWIHAV

-79 LIRALKAERPD
+79 FIRALKAERPD

-100 TGADQAARLGDL
+100 TGAEQAAKLGEL
-112 VIHRYAPL
+112 VVHRYAPL
-120 DYPWAIAAFL
+120 DYPWAISAFL
-130 DTFKPRALWVMETEL
+130 ATFRPRALWVMETEL

-160 TIINARLSERSCQR
+160 TILNARLSERSCRR
-174 YARFHGAFD
+174 YARFQRAFD
-183 ALSRPLTHLLCQ
+183 ALSRPLSHLLCQ
-195 HQDDADRFARLG
+195 HQDDGDRFHRLG
-207 IDRSRL
+207 IDRERL
-213 AVTGSI
+213 LVTGSI

-224 FGDEVQAKGRALRQQ
+224 LGEDLRAQGRTLRQQ
-239 LGTDRPV
+239 LGETRPV

-252 HLGEDEQV
+252 HQGEDEQV
-260 LAAFDLLLKRHPDA
+260 LAAFDLVLARHPDA
-274 LLILVPRHPERFD
+274 LLVLVPRHPERFD

-302 DGAAVNAEDKVYLG
+302 GGSAVKATDKVYLG

-328 ADVAFV
+328 SDLAFV
-334 GGSLVKIGGH
+334 GGSLVPIGGH

-365 SDITRQL
+365 GDITRQL
-372 VAQGGAAIVAD
+372 VAQGGAAVVAD
-383 AAELGE
+383 AAALGAR
-389 QVSQLFADDNARREM
+389 VSALLADEGERREM

-426 LAALEND
+426 LASLEND

>member
-1 MPARSWSRVSKM
+1 MG
-13 PYRLLYNLLIH
+13 YRLLYNLLIH

-39 GKPGFGKR
+39 GKPGFGAR
-47 WAEHLGRL
+47 WAEHLGRT
-55 PATGQDAPLWIHAV
+55 PASGQEVPLWIHAV
-69 SVGETLAITP
+69 SVGETLAISP
-79 LIRALKAERPD
+79 FIRALKAERPD

-100 TGADQAARLGDL
+100 TGAEQAAKLGDL
-112 VIHRYAPL
+112 VVHRYAPL
-120 DYPWAIAAFL
+120 DYPWAVAAFL
-130 DTFKPRALWVMETEL
+130 KCIKPRALWVMETEL

-174 YARFHGAFD
+174 YARFQGAFD
-183 ALSRPLTHLLCQ
+183 TLSRPLTHLLCQ
-195 HQDDADRFARLG
+195 HQDDAERFARLG
-207 IDRSRL
+207 IGRERL

-224 FGDEVQAKGRALRQQ
+224 LGDEVQARGHALRQQ
-239 LGTDRPV
+239 LGQSRPA

-252 HLGEDEQV
+252 HQGEDEQV
-260 LAAFDLLLKRHPDA
+260 LAAFDLVLQRHSRA

-302 DGAAVNAEDKVYLG
+302 GGAPIRETDKVYLG

-334 GGSLVKIGGH
+334 GGSLVKVGGH

-372 VAQGGAAIVAD
+372 VAQGGAALVAD
-383 AAELGE
+383 AAALGE
-389 QVSQLFADDNARREM
+389 KVSELLADEGERSQM

-421 TLSHC
+421 TLYHC
-426 LAALEND
+426 LASLESD

>member
-1 MPARSWSRVSKM
+1 MG
-13 PYRLLYNLLIH
+13 YRLLYNLLIH

-39 GKPGFGKR
+39 GKPGFGAR
-47 WAEHLGRL
+47 WAEHLGRT
-55 PATGQDAPLWIHAV
+55 PASGQEAPLWIHAV
-69 SVGETLAITP
+69 SVGETLAISP
-79 LIRALKAERPD
+79 FIRALKAERPD

-100 TGADQAARLGDL
+100 TGAEQAAKLGDL
-112 VIHRYAPL
+112 VVHRYAPL
-120 DYPWAIAAFL
+120 DYPWAVAAFL
-130 DTFKPRALWVMETEL
+130 KCIKPRALWVMETEL

-174 YARFHGAFD
+174 YARFQGAFD
-183 ALSRPLTHLLCQ
+183 TLSRPLTHLLCQ
-195 HQDDADRFARLG
+195 HQDDAERFARLG
-207 IDRSRL
+207 IGRERL

-224 FGDEVQAKGRALRQQ
+224 LGDEVQARGQALRQQ
-239 LGTDRPV
+239 LGQSRPV

-252 HLGEDEQV
+252 HQGEDEQV
-260 LAAFDLLLKRHPDA
+260 LAAFDLVLQRHPQA

-302 DGAAVNAEDKVYLG
+302 GGSPIRETDRVYLG

-334 GGSLVKIGGH
+334 GGSLVKVGGH

-357 TGPAYFNF
+357 SGPAYFNF

-372 VAQGGAAIVAD
+372 VAQGGAALVAD
-383 AAELGE
+383 AAALGE
-389 QVSQLFADDNARREM
+389 KVSELLADEGERRQM
-404 GEQARAVVLR
+404 GEQAHAVVLR

-426 LAALEND
+426 LASLESD